1 MRKTFQSRRWAAALL
16 TLALVM
22 SLAPMA
28 LADGLTVTSNRGP
41 DLMIGETLQ
50 LTVKRLTGS
59 PVSSATWESN
69 NPSVATVD
77 TSGQVTAVSDGSAII
92 TASAGGGSLTGT
104 YQVNVTAPTVTITSP
119 SSSEMKIGD
128 ERQLTAK
135 LNDAPSGG
143 VTWSWESSDNKAVV
157 IKSGETTATPTI
169 IAVGGDGAT
178 IKATASV
185 NVAGGTITASN
196 TYNVRVQPLELK
208 LTSKSDDTSTLEVGM
223 PKRFYVDV
231 VNYSGGLPSFQW
243 SFTKSGEIKV
253 EKSEE
258 NSTQYIFDVTAT
270 KQTELRQWFEITYKY
285 TIDGKEYDDAKVGVN
300 GISIIRPEIKLDP
313 KDVTLTIGGTVKLTA
328 KPTETVIGDGTWSFT
343 TQQDS
348 FIDIEDVDAINGTA
362 VIKAKRSGMATVLV
376 EFLID
381 GDACAWDECSVTVKE
396 FEPPQ
401 IAITPDPGGNKLVE
415 GQELTLKAAANPEMT
430 GDWSWTLDPAS
441 TGAVTV
447 NGAVNTDTL
456 VLKAGAYNASNEN
469 RVTATA
475 TFTLTGSAK
484 TAAIAAGVKP
494 NASGEVQYTTTYTF
508 IVEEADYTLEL
519 DETSL
524 SFDLLKPNPQIVTAT
539 LKKGGREVPNE
550 TVSVE
555 TDTRVATVGV
565 GPNTNGKI
573 SLTVTPSGT
582 GKTTVKV
589 TYTSP
594 VANPITGFH
603 PTVEKAFNVEVT
615 GPSIKLDKTRLDL
628 DIVANKN
635 AELTATLEPSGT
647 LANVKWNAWAVDAN
661 GAPILNVKSDVISIT
676 HDRTGHCLIEAEKNG
691 KALIVAVY
699 TLEGETAAGT
709 VTAECFVEVGEYH
722 FDISP
727 DTNQMKEPGDSVT
740 ITASIRRSGKT
751 DAEVLKG
758 QEKNISWQLSDGT
771 IARFNGVAPGV
782 LQVSG
787 KQSVTVNSRDKNT
800 TGTVTVTATWDYT
813 DKKGNRF
820 FEQKSIDI
828 TYAAAEPVSFD
839 FSLGRSTMTAPTGG
853 DLTQT
858 PTTGKIKWST
868 GKTYPVPSDFKP
880 VYTYQTSDSKI
891 AKVENGKVVAVGA
904 GEATITVNGS
914 ATANGKTINADP
926 KTYKVTVTMDTTVKS
941 IKLSA
946 SSVSLDVGGRQTVT
960 ATTDPAGAAVTWS
973 TSNAKVATVDNGTI
987 VAVGPGKA
995 TITAAAGGKT
1005 AQVQVTVN
1013 GFEQLLDEITVVEGK
1028 RVSVDTIF
1036 KAHGAAEGKTP
1047 TYSSLDPTV
1056 ASYAN
1061 GAIVGNK
1068 VGNTSITIASGTYR
1082 FTVKVTVVADASSTI
1097 ELPTMYTQTQ
1107 PVLRFRDFIARFR
1120 TQAGGRLD
1128 HIVGLNVDTSKG
1140 TLYYNY
1146 TSPSEPGV
1154 GVGAD
1159 NYYLSPTVGQ
1169 RGIEDITFV
1178 PKPNYSGRV
1187 TINYTAVSRAGSGES
1202 AQNYVC
1208 SIVFDVDP
1216 GSGSGAGLNLS
1227 TAYNTPLKFNGAD
1240 FNRVCQERLGVRL
1253 DYVTFSQPSSQQGT
1267 LYTNYVG
1274 AGNYGSVVSGS
1285 DQYTTKALDDV
1296 WFVPAPGYSG
1306 SVTVYYTGYGVGG
1319 GSFSGQV
1326 NIAVGWENNVAI
1338 GGLTYDINRGGVAYF
1353 DDFRFSSY
1361 CRQVLDSSKTLSY
1374 IRFSSLP
1381 SVSEGVL
1388 YYNYNSSSRT
1398 QATTGTNYYYSS
1410 SSPYID
1416 RLAFAAASGFTGTV
1430 KIPFTGWT
1438 TDGVSFTGNVEINVQ
1453 GGGSSGTAGDILY
1466 ICGAG
1471 RTVYF
1476 DDTDFNALSRS
1487 RTGSSLNYITFTNL
1501 PSSSYGSVYYNN
1513 SRASTSTNYRNGNS
1527 TPRIDNLSFRASN
1540 SFYGAVDIPFT
1551 GRATN
1556 GETFRGVVTVATSNS
1571 AVNNGNV
1578 NASQTVFTDMAGY
1591 SASQQAAVNYL
1602 YEHNITRGMTTTQ
1615 FGPQNSIRRGDF
1627 ARMVYQAFDLTPSAS
1642 SRPFQDVPNTAY
1654 YAQAVNALY
1663 SRGIVSGIGG
1673 GLYNPDGTLT
1683 RQDAVCMVQ
1692 RAMRAVGWSA
1702 DDGSINSLY
1711 RYSDGGSVSG
1721 YAQGAMAFAVDR
1733 GILPTGGS
1741 WLNPTQP
1748 LTRVDMAEIIYR
1760 VLANSG
1766 Y

>member
-1 MRKTFQSRRWAAALL
+1 MRKTFRSRRWVAALL

-28 LADGLTVTSNRGP
+28 LAADPQITVSPSTVELEQGQNETLTATVITDP
-41 DLMIGETLQ
+41 GETA
-50 LTVKRLTGS
+50 S
-59 PVSSATWESN
+59 ITWASN
-69 NPSVATVD
+69 DNGVATVSGSGMTATIRGVKTGTATITATVTIPDASGSGTTTKAGTATVTVTVLPKVTLTKTNADLDIGQTD
-77 TSGQVTAVSDGSAII
+77 TLKALVDGKEASGGITWNCDSEKVAVVNDGVVTAVGGGTARI
-92 TASAGGGSLTGT
+92 TATYTVGATTVVSAPYTITVKPLEITLEPDDFTLEAGVPFPLKAQIRNYDSGLNNASWQIRTKGKVEWEIDESDDKRCVFILRIGESTQLPQDIEIVYRYKAGDKYYEAT
-104 YQVNVTAPTVTITSP
+104 KKCNDIQVNFPQIKLVPDGDITLALGGEKRVRARLTESSMQKEGWEWTTQSTDVIEIVKDTSDTSVVKIQAKRAGTATVVVTYLSDKTEVTHTSFRVTVKPFEAPTVT
-119 SSSEMKIGD
+119 
-128 ERQLTAK
+128 
-135 LNDAPSGG
+135 
-143 VTWSWESSDNKAVV
+143 
-157 IKSGETTATPTI
+157 
-169 IAVGGDGAT
+169 
-178 IKATASV
+178 
-185 NVAGGTITASN
+185 
-196 TYNVRVQPLELK
+196 
-208 LTSKSDDTSTLEVGM
+208 
-223 PKRFYVDV
+223 
-231 VNYSGGLPSFQW
+231 
-243 SFTKSGEIKV
+243 
-253 EKSEE
+253 
-258 NSTQYIFDVTAT
+258 
-270 KQTELRQWFEITYKY
+270 
-285 TIDGKEYDDAKVGVN
+285 
-300 GISIIRPEIKLDP
+300 
-313 KDVTLTIGGTVKLTA
+313 
-328 KPTETVIGDGTWSFT
+328 
-343 TQQDS
+343 
-348 FIDIEDVDAINGTA
+348 
-362 VIKAKRSGMATVLV
+362 
-376 EFLID
+376 
-381 GDACAWDECSVTVKE
+381 
-396 FEPPQ
+396 
-401 IAITPDPGGNKLVE
+401 ITPDPGGNKLVE
-415 GQELTLKAAANPEMT
+415 GQKLTLKAAANPEMT

-441 TGAVTV
+441 TGAVTID
-447 NGAVNTDTL
+447 GASDTDTL
-456 VLKAGAYNASNEN
+456 VLEAGEYNASNEN

-475 TFTLTGSAK
+475 TFTLTGSAL
-484 TAAIAAGVKP
+484 TAAAAANEKTEYS
-494 NASGEVQYTTTYTF
+494 AKYDF

-539 LKKGGREVPNE
+539 LKKGGREVPKE

-565 GPNTNGKI
+565 GSNSNGKI
-573 SLTVTPSGT
+573 PLTVTPSGT

-594 VANPITGFH
+594 TSNPITGLH
-603 PTVEKAFNVEVT
+603 NTVSKTFNVEVT

-661 GAPILNVKSDVISIT
+661 GAPIQKNRQYVKSDVISIT

-699 TLEGETAAGT
+699 TLEGGTAAGT

-904 GEATITVNGS
+904 GEATITVSGS
-914 ATANGKTINADP
+914 ATANGKAIKAEP
-926 KTYKVTVTMDTTVKS
+926 KTYKVTVTMDTAVKS

-1285 DQYTTKALDDV
+1285 DQYTTKALDNV

>member
-1 MRKTFQSRRWAAALL
+1 MQKTFRSCRWAAALL

-22 SLAPMA
+22 SLVPMA
-28 LADGLTVTSNRGP
+28 LAATTTLVLSETSLNLEVGAPGKKLTAKFSDETFPQNITWTSGDPTIATVTN
-41 DLMIGETLQ
+41 GEVIAVGVGNTVITAKAGNGAQAECTVDVVLPTL
-50 LTVKRLTGS
+50 RLTESLRLKINQSDTLTATLNNNVTPKNLQWKSSKPDIVEVVDGKVKVVGYDED
-59 PVSSATWESN
+59 PVT
-69 NPSVATVD
+69 
-77 TSGQVTAVSDGSAII
+77 I
-92 TASAGGGSLTGT
+92 TASADNANPATCE
-104 YQVNVTAPTVTITSP
+104 VTIIPPNITVNPESLEI
-119 SSSEMKIGD
+119 SVGAGGTRVHVETD
-128 ERQLTAK
+128 EVIKGWGWKAE
-135 LNDAPSGG
+135 PF
-143 VTWSWESSDNKAVV
+143 SSDTKVEISEQDQGDTRKEFDFTVSAPEQDPKANHINIIYAPNDGNDKDRGIV
-157 IKSGETTATPTI
+157 IEYTVKVITPTI
-169 IAVGGDGAT
+169 VLSDEAITLTVGEEAT
-178 IKATASV
+178 IQAELDGTLMGSGEWRFTLTPTDLLTVVSEDTMYGSIKVKAVKNNVTNIQVEYIVNGKPAANATCTVTVKAYEEPKITGIQDFELVEGETKELTAALMPA
-185 NVAGGTITASN
+185 NMAGTWKW
-196 TYNVRVQPLELK
+196 E
-208 LTSKSDDTSTLEVGM
+208 
-223 PKRFYVDV
+223 V
-231 VNYSGGLPSFQW
+231 VNP
-243 SFTKSGEIKV
+243 
-253 EKSEE
+253 
-258 NSTQYIFDVTAT
+258 AA
-270 KQTELRQWFEITYKY
+270 
-285 TIDGKEYDDAKVGVN
+285 DG
-300 GISIIRPEIKLDP
+300 GIS
-313 KDVTLTIGGTVKLTA
+313 
-328 KPTETVIGDGTWSFT
+328 
-343 TQQDS
+343 
-348 FIDIEDVDAINGTA
+348 
-362 VIKAKRSGMATVLV
+362 
-376 EFLID
+376 ID
-381 GDACAWDECSVTVKE
+381 GDADKQTCKIKAAPLYGASSTAAQEVKVTFTSNTAAPAGMKNEDTKTFRVTVKQADRKVE
-396 FEPPQ
+396 
-401 IAITPDPGGNKLVE
+401 IDPEKL
-415 GQELTLKAAANPEMT
+415 ELNIMQDTNAQVK
-430 GDWSWTLDPAS
+430 
-441 TGAVTV
+441 VTV
-447 NGAVNTDTL
+447 IKGGAPLADS
-456 VLKAGAYNASNEN
+456 NA
-469 RVTATA
+469 TI
-475 TFTLTGSAK
+475 TF
-484 TAAIAAGVKP
+484 
-494 NASGEVQYTTTYTF
+494 
-508 IVEEADYTLEL
+508 
-519 DETSL
+519 
-524 SFDLLKPNPQIVTAT
+524 NPQLTDDLGRVVAKVTSHPNGTAQLAGGEAVLTIQPVGTGEAT
-539 LKKGGREVPNE
+539 LKVDHRYGGNG
-550 TVSVE
+550 
-555 TDTRVATVGV
+555 ATQTNRSGV
-565 GPNTNGKI
+565 CTI
-573 SLTVTPSGT
+573 V
-582 GKTTVKV
+582 
-589 TYTSP
+589 
-594 VANPITGFH
+594 I
-603 PTVEKAFNVEVT
+603 T

-661 GAPILNVKSDVISIT
+661 GAPIQKNRQYVKSDVISIT

-699 TLEGETAAGT
+699 TLEGGTAAGT

-926 KTYKVTVTMDTTVKS
+926 KTYKVTVTMDTAVKS

-1285 DQYTTKALDDV
+1285 DQYTTKALDNV